1 MNLFG
6 STKSKITKDKNGGNM
21 PTFKITEVVLVHSNI
36 VTTTISKIKEYC
48 IDLFLIYQL
57 VNYQIFHP

>member
-1 MNLFG
+1 MLESMNLFG
-6 STKSKITKDKNGGNM
+6 STKSKITKDKNGENM
-21 PTFKITEVVLVHSNI
+21 PTFKITEVVLAHSNI

-57 VNYQIFHP
+57 VNY

>member
-6 STKSKITKDKNGGNM
+6 STKSKITKDKNGENM
-21 PTFKITEVVLVHSNI
+21 PTFKITEVVLAHSNI

-57 VNYQIFHP
+57 VNY

>member
-1 MNLFG
+1 MLESMNLFG
-6 STKSKITKDKNGGNM
+6 STKSKITKDKNGENM

-36 VTTTISKIKEYC
+36 VTTTISKIKEYY

-57 VNYQIFHP
+57 VNY

>member
-6 STKSKITKDKNGGNM
+6 STKSKITKDKNGENM

-36 VTTTISKIKEYC
+36 ATTTISKIKEYC

>member
-6 STKSKITKDKNGGNM
+6 STKSKITKDKNGENM
-21 PTFKITEVVLVHSNI
+21 PTFKITEVVLKHSNI
-36 VTTTISKIKEYC
+36 VTMTIRKIKEYC

-57 VNYQIFHP
+57 VNY

>member
-6 STKSKITKDKNGGNM
+6 STKSKITKDKNGENM
-21 PTFKITEVVLVHSNI
+21 PTFKITEVVLVHSSI

-57 VNYQIFHP
+57 VNY

>member
-1 MNLFG
+1 MLESMNLFG
-6 STKSKITKDKNGGNM
+6 STKSKINKDKNGENM

-57 VNYQIFHP
+57 VNY

>member
-6 STKSKITKDKNGGNM
+6 STKSKITKDKNGENM
-21 PTFKITEVVLVHSNI
+21 PHFKITEVVLVHSNT

-57 VNYQIFHP
+57 VNY